1 VHVLDDPLQ
10 ISNVQLF
17 ASLVHGVF
25 AGLNWF
31 AGQLRPVPSHTSA
44 ATSHSPATG
53 RQTVPAAFGPTPHTP
68 PMQVAW
74 AHSWE
79 VGGAGQVAA
88 VVHGSG
94 GSGADGAG
102 LAASMQTPP

>member
-1 VHVLDDPLQ
+1 MHALDDPVQ

-17 ASLVHGVF
+17 ASLVHAVF
-25 AGLNWF
+25 ACLNWL
-31 AGQLRPVPSHTSA
+31 AGQLSPVPSHTSA
-44 ATSHSPATG
+44 ATSHSPAIG
-53 RQTVPAAFGPTPHTP
+53 RQTVFAGFGPIPQLP

-79 VGGAGQVAA
+79 AGGAGQVAA